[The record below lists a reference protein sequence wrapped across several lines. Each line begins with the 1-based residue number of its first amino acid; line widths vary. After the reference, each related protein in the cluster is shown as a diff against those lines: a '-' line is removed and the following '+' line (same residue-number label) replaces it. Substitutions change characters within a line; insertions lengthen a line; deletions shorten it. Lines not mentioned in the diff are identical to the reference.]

1 MNMRAHP
8 DADLSPEKVQKLR
21 DQIADRRR
29 ELVDSIDSLDETIKN
44 KHDCDILD
52 SGDSASHNEEHRRS
66 ATIIKHH
73 KETIAEIDAALDRLK
88 KGRFGISETTG
99 EPIAYERLLAI
110 PWARTGLSD

>member
-8 DADLSPEKVQKLR
+8 DADLSAEQVQELR
-21 DQIADRRR
+21 GQITDRRQ
-29 ELVDSIDSLDETIKN
+29 ELVESLDSLNKTIKT
-44 KHDCDILD
+44 KHGCDILD
-52 SGDSASHNEEHRRS
+52 SGDSASDNEEHLRA

-88 KGRFGISETTG
+88 EGQFGISETTG

-110 PWARTGLSD
+110 PWARTGLDD